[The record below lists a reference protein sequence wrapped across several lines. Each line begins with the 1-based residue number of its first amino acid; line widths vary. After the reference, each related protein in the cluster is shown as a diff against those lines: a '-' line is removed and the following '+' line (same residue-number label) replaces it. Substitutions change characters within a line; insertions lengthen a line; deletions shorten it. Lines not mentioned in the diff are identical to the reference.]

1 MIVKKFDV
9 RGIDA
14 TTFICVSE
22 SFGGDRIEI
31 SIHEQGKV
39 TGIVSLDQEGWND
52 LTDTRYKLDIKDK
65 NKEG

>member
-9 RGIDA
+9 MGIDA

-39 TGIVSLDQEGWND
+39 TGIISLDQEGWSD
-52 LTDTRYKLDIKDK
+52 LAEIRYKLEIKEK
-65 NKEG
+65 NKEE